1 MESSADLRW
10 VSPFKMHKRVVKRLS
25 DGRRFLL
32 GDAVQ
37 SAWRRRPERGAYGPP
52 WKRECDGHHEPDHL
66 VAITVA
72 MQIQLRWPN
81 VPRIR

>member
-1 MESSADLRW
+1 M
-10 VSPFKMHKRVVKRLS
+10 VKRLS

-32 GDAVQ
+32 GDAVHLSGALGGEGLNAAPMDHRGSV
-37 SAWRRRPERGAYGPP
+37 SAMGTMSLIN
-52 WKRECDGHHEPDHL
+52 L
-66 VAITVA
+66 VAIAVA

>member
-32 GDAVQ
+32 GDACPVRL
-37 SAWRRRPERGAYGPP
+37 AA
-52 WKRECDGHHEPDHL
+52 K
-66 VAITVA
+66 A
-72 MQIQLRWPN
+72 
-81 VPRIR
+81 